1 MRKQV
6 EASCVNK
13 IILLMF
19 FLTTPFFSYG
29 QKNQYLLFDICNDSI
44 FTSGD
49 MKYYNIDDNLF
60 EISRYQQ
67 VDTISGKWLKNIEF
81 TTINKLWVEGE
92 KLHNSIINEG
102 VKKKSLKVIE
112 TYNQLFEHIY
122 VIEKL
127 QNDKFKRTRVWW
139 IDY

>member
-1 MRKQV
+1 M
-6 EASCVNK
+6 
-13 IILLMF
+13 
-19 FLTTPFFSYG
+19 
-29 QKNQYLLFDICNDSI
+29 LFDICNDSI

>member
-1 MRKQV
+1 MKKLRV
-6 EASCVNK
+6 ASCVNK

-19 FLTTPFFSYG
+19 FLATPFFSYG
-29 QKNQYLLFDICNDSI
+29 QKSQYLLFDICNDSI

-60 EISRYQQ
+60 EISRYKQ
-67 VDTISGKWLKNIEF
+67 VDTISRKEFGKINF
-81 TTINKLWVEGE
+81 TTVHNLWDKGE
-92 KLHNSIINEG
+92 KLFLEVSIKKNKMLETKNE
-102 VKKKSLKVIE
+102 VFK
-112 TYNQLFEHIY
+112 HIF